1 MEDNSEVTLQ
11 VEHLTKKFGGLTAVD
26 DLSFELDD
34 EIVGLMGPNGSGKST
49 TVNCISGVYD
59 PTDGT
64 ICHHGTDITDEPIHR
79 CARRGIART
88 FQTPRVFEDLTVMEN
103 TMMPLLNTD
112 VTMETAE
119 SEAREALES
128 VDLLRL
134 QTHRAKELSG
144 GQKKLLEFARNLML
158 DPDVVFLDEP
168 FAGIHPELKEIMHE
182 RIADLRDSSTD
193 FIVVSHEVQALY
205 DISDRILVLDRGS
218 IISDGSAEEVQD
230 DDRVIE
236 AYLGGAT

>member
-1 MEDNSEVTLQ
+1 MTLQ
-11 VEHLTKKFGGLTAVD
+11 VEHLTKRFGGLTAVD

-64 ICHHGTDITDEPIHR
+64 IRHQGTNITDEPIHR
-79 CARRGIART
+79 YARRGIART
-88 FQTPRVFEDLTVMEN
+88 FQTPRVFEDLTVLEN
-103 TMMPLLNTD
+103 TMVPLLNTD
-112 VTMETAE
+112 VAMEMAE
-119 SEAREALES
+119 SEARDALES

-158 DPDVVFLDEP
+158 NPDIVFLDEP
-168 FAGIHPELKEIMHE
+168 FAGIHPELKEIMRD
-182 RIADLRDSSTD
+182 RIADLRNGATD
-193 FIVVSHEVQALY
+193 FVVVSHEVQSLY

-218 IISDGSAEEVQD
+218 IISAGSSDEVQD